1 MKSTFITLLLLCSI
15 TVLSQQPTSVNTD
28 YLKKSKNQKKVAL
41 IMLGGGATLLL
52 TGIIIP
58 KGELIHSGFL
68 DDTYKNDGI
77 KGAFELTG
85 IVSMLGSIPL
95 FIASSK
101 NKKKAAAISFKMETV
116 PEVQQQS
123 FVYHSYPALSFSIP
137 IH

>member
-15 TVLSQQPTSVNTD
+15 TVFSQKPTSVNTD
-28 YLKKSKNQKKVAL
+28 YLKKSKNQKTVAWIL
-41 IMLGGGATLLL
+41 VSGGLLSTAIGSVQFNNGDGTAGNSRNTVFL
-52 TGIIIP
+52 VTGLAAI
-58 KGELIHSGFL
+58 G
-68 DDTYKNDGI
+68 T
-77 KGAFELTG
+77 
-85 IVSMLGSIPL
+85 SIPL

-101 NKKKAAAISFKMETV
+101 NKKKATAISFKMETV

>member
-1 MKSTFITLLLLCSI
+1 
-15 TVLSQQPTSVNTD
+15 
-28 YLKKSKNQKKVAL
+28 
-41 IMLGGGATLLL
+41 MLGGGATLVL

-58 KGELIHSGFL
+58 KGELIHSSWL

-101 NKKKAAAISFKMETV
+101 NKKKAASVSFKMEKI
-116 PEVQQQS
+116 PAFQQRS
-123 FVYHSYPALSFSIP
+123 FVYHSYPALSLKIG
-137 IH
+137 IQ